1 LREVTVQ
8 ALERCLVEQQRGR
21 AMGAGEKTAHH
32 QPPLG
37 HEEVATPQELCVRY
51 VPVVIQ
57 PWILDPGDG
66 NHRHMEVSA
75 GKLGRLGVV
84 AAMAVWT
91 LVLVTEPMDDVG
103 ASFLHM
109 INLPFHEA
117 GHVIFSPFG
126 RFMTILGGSLM
137 QVLVPAICAG
147 ALLFQTR
154 DRFGAALCIWW
165 MGENLLDLAPYIND
179 ARSLQL
185 MLLGGPAAEVE
196 GHDWEAILES
206 LEWMRFDHTIANGA
220 HFLGAAIMTGAL
232 VWAAIALLRA

>member
-1 LREVTVQ
+1 MEVEPHDARERLRRANVNRYFSKQLREVTVQ

-91 LVLVTEPMDDVG
+91 L
-103 ASFLHM
+103 
-109 INLPFHEA
+109 
-117 GHVIFSPFG
+117 
-126 RFMTILGGSLM
+126 
-137 QVLVPAICAG
+137 
-147 ALLFQTR
+147 
-154 DRFGAALCIWW
+154 
-165 MGENLLDLAPYIND
+165 
-179 ARSLQL
+179 
-185 MLLGGPAAEVE
+185 
-196 GHDWEAILES
+196 
-206 LEWMRFDHTIANGA
+206 
-220 HFLGAAIMTGAL
+220 
-232 VWAAIALLRA
+232 